1 LASAAFFLKIDLT
14 MPKYHIGTAGWSYED
29 WEGIVYPPQKGRGFH
44 PLIYLADYIN
54 IVEINSTFY
63 RPASAALSVS
73 WLKKV
78 EGHPDFLF
86 SVKLHQ
92 VFSHQRK
99 NFSQK
104 DVDDFKAGIELLRVR
119 NRLAALLIQFPWS
132 YARTPANEEYL
143 LRLFGLFGGY
153 PLALEV
159 RHASWDTPGFY
170 EMLRANGAA
179 FCNIDQPLFK
189 NSIEPSAVSTNP
201 DFAYV
206 RLHGRN
212 TKNWF
217 REEAGRDDRYDYLYT
232 KDELDGWIDRIRE
245 LGTKSGKVYVITNNH
260 YRGQAMA
267 NALQIR
273 NMITGEKV
281 DVPELL
287 LEKYPVL
294 REIVR
299 QIRSGQMDLFRKKPD
314 PGPTDDKDGTP

>member
-1 LASAAFFLKIDLT
+1 MAE
-14 MPKYHIGTAGWSYED
+14 YYVGTAGWSYED
-29 WEGIVYPPQKGRGFH
+29 WEGIVYPAPRARGFH
-44 PLIYLADYIN
+44 PLLFLTDYIN

-63 RPASAALSVS
+63 RPASPAMALS
-73 WLKKV
+73 WWRKG
-78 EGHPDFLF
+78 EGRPGFLF

-92 VFSHQRK
+92 AFSHGPRDIG
-99 NFSQK
+99 QK
-104 DVDDFKAGIELLRVR
+104 DVDVFKAGIELLRVK

-132 YARTPANEEYL
+132 YARTAANEDYL
-143 LRLFGLFGGY
+143 LRLFSLFAGY

-159 RHASWDTPGFY
+159 RHSSWDTPGFY
-170 EMLRANGAA
+170 DLLRASRVA
-179 FCNIDQPLFK
+179 FCNIDQPVFK
-189 NSIEPSAVSTNP
+189 NSIGPSAVNTNP

-212 TKNWF
+212 YRNWF

-232 KDELDGWIDRIRE
+232 KDELGEWVERIKS
-245 LGTKSGKVYVITNNH
+245 LGTKSSKVYVITNNH

-299 QIRSGQMDLFRKKPD
+299 KIRSGQMDLFLKKDATEKPD
-314 PGPTDDKDGTP
+314 AKEGKP

>member
-1 LASAAFFLKIDLT
+1 MT
-14 MPKYHIGTAGWSYED
+14 KYHIGTAGWSYED
-29 WEGIVYPPQKGRGFH
+29 WEGVVYPARKDRGFH
-44 PLIYLADYIN
+44 PLIYLMRYIN

-63 RPASAALSVS
+63 RPATPVLALS

-92 VFSHQRK
+92 VFTHGRK
-99 NFSQK
+99 DFSQK
-104 DVDDFKAGIELLRVR
+104 EVDEFKAGIDLLRVR

-132 YARTPANEEYL
+132 FAGTDANTEYL
-143 LRLFGLFGGY
+143 LRLFGLFTGY
-153 PLALEV
+153 PIALEV
-159 RHASWDTPGFY
+159 RHATWDTPGFY
-170 EMLRANGAA
+170 DLLRDSRVA
-179 FCNIDQPLFK
+179 FCNIDQPVFK
-189 NSIEPSAVSTNP
+189 DSIKPSAVSTNP

-212 TKNWF
+212 YENWF
-217 REEAGRDDRYDYLYT
+217 REGAGRDDRYDYLYT
-232 KDELDGWIDRIRE
+232 KDELNDWIQRIKD
-245 LGTKSGKVYVITNNH
+245 LGKKSGKVYVITNNH

-299 QIRSGQMDLFRKKPD
+299 KIRGGQMDLFREKEG
-314 PGPTDDKDGTP
+314 PGKTDDKDGKSS

>member
-1 LASAAFFLKIDLT
+1 MA
-14 MPKYHIGTAGWSYED
+14 KYHIGTAGWSYED
-29 WEGIVYPPQKGRGFH
+29 WEGIVYPAPKARGFH
-44 PLIYLADYIN
+44 PLLYLANYIN
-54 IVEINSTFY
+54 IVEVNSTLY
-63 RPASAALSVS
+63 RPAAPALAVS

-92 VFSHQRK
+92 VFSHVRK
-99 NFSQK
+99 DFSQK

-132 YARTPANEEYL
+132 YANTAANQEYL
-143 LRLFGLFGGY
+143 LRLFRLFAGY
-153 PLALEV
+153 PIALEV
-159 RHASWDTPGFY
+159 RHSTWETPGFY
-170 EMLRANGAA
+170 DLLRENSVT
-179 FCNIDQPLFK
+179 FCNIDQPVFK
-189 NSIEPSAVSTNP
+189 NSIGPSAVSTNP

-212 TKNWF
+212 YENWF
-217 REEAGRDDRYDYLYT
+217 REGAGRDDRYDYLYT
-232 KDELDGWIDRIRE
+232 KDELDGWIERIRN

-299 QIRSGQMDLFRKKPD
+299 KIRSGQMDLFRKKEG
-314 PGPTDDKDGTP
+314 PGKIDDKDGTP

>member
-1 LASAAFFLKIDLT
+1 MA
-14 MPKYHIGTAGWSYED
+14 KYYVGTAGWSYED
-29 WEGIVYPPQKGRGFH
+29 WEGIVYPMARGRGFH
-44 PLIYLADYIN
+44 PLLYLGDYIN

-63 RPASAALSVS
+63 RPASPALALS
-73 WLKKV
+73 WFRKV
-78 EGHPDFLF
+78 EGRPDFLF

-92 VFSHQRK
+92 AFSHGRRDIGQR
-99 NFSQK
+99 
-104 DVDDFKAGIELLRVR
+104 DADDFKAGIELLRVKQ
-119 NRLAALLIQFPWS
+119 RLAALLIQFPWS
-132 YARTPANEEYL
+132 YAGTAANTDYL
-143 LRLFGLFGGY
+143 LRLFGLFAGY

-159 RHASWDTPGFY
+159 RHSSWDAPGFY
-170 EMLRANGAA
+170 DLLRENGVA
-179 FCNIDQPLFK
+179 FCNIDQPVFK
-189 NSIEPSAVSTNP
+189 NSIGPSAVSTNP

-212 TKNWF
+212 YENWF
-217 REEAGRDDRYDYLYT
+217 REEAGRDARYDYLYA
-232 KDELDGWIDRIRE
+232 KDELGEWVERIKG

-299 QIRSGQMDLFRKKPD
+299 KIRSGQMDLFLKKEGPGRPD
-314 PGPTDDKDGTP
+314 GKEGKT